1 MSKTI
6 NMKPF
11 RAVAIDDVEDILEL
25 LAYNFNKEGIR
36 IDVFSDSAEALADIF
51 SNPPDVVI
59 SDWMMPFPDGIQVC
73 KAIRTNDL
81 TKHVP
86 ILMLT
91 CKGSLSDYREAIDA
105 GAQDCV
111 AKPVP
116 MEELI
121 RRVKLLLPHQRGRA
135 NFG

>member
-1 MSKTI
+1 
-6 NMKPF
+6 MKPF

-25 LAYNFNKEGIR
+25 LAYNFQKEGIK

-51 SNPPDVVI
+51 RNPPDVII

-73 KAIRTNDL
+73 KEVRSNHL
-81 TKHVP
+81 TRHIPV
-86 ILMLT
+86 LMLT
-91 CKGSLSDYREAIDA
+91 CKGSISDYREALSA

-121 RRVKLLLPHQRGRA
+121 RRVKLLLPHHRGRA

>member
-1 MSKTI
+1 
-6 NMKPF
+6 MKLF

-25 LAYNFNKEGIR
+25 LAYNFGKEGIR
-36 IDVFSDSAEALADIF
+36 VDVFSDSNEALADIF

-59 SDWMMPFPDGIQVC
+59 SDWMMPSPDGIQVC
-73 KAIRTNDL
+73 KAIRTNDM
-81 TKHVP
+81 TRHIP

-91 CKGSLSDYREAIDA
+91 CKGSLSDYKEAIEA

-121 RRVKLLLPHQRGRA
+121 RRVKLLLPHRRGHA